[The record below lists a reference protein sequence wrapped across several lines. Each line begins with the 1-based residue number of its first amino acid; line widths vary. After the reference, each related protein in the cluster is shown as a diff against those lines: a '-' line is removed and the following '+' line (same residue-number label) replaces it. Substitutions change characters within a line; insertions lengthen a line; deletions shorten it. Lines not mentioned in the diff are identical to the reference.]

1 MTLWTAATQAS
12 LSFTISW
19 SLLKLMS
26 IELVMPSNHLILIY
40 PLLLLPSIFPSIGIF
55 SSESALRIRWPK
67 YWSFSISPFSICFDY
82 TDLLLAKCY
91 LCILVCSQFCHR
103 FSSKEQVSFNFM
115 SAVILESKKIKSV
128 TVFSFSPSILT
139 LRNLNYFSKVLFLS
153 TIILGLIT
161 SIHKLGV
168 GDAFSSQRKEK
179 EENMNERRKEVI

>member
-1 MTLWTAATQAS
+1 M
-12 LSFTISW
+12 
-19 SLLKLMS
+19 
-26 IELVMPSNHLILIY
+26 
-40 PLLLLPSIFPSIGIF
+40 
-55 SSESALRIRWPK
+55 
-67 YWSFSISPFSICFDY
+67 
-82 TDLLLAKCY
+82 
-91 LCILVCSQFCHR
+91 
-103 FSSKEQVSFNFM
+103 SFNFM